1 MEHVTVGD
9 FQGLQNGTGTL
20 SLITND
26 QGGIVDDTVTTRV
39 SLLNPVQS
47 TGLQCVAQ
55 SGCVVL
61 HTVPI
66 KQPSAL
72 LLCSRPH

>member
-1 MEHVTVGD
+1 MGD

-39 SLLNPVQS
+39 SLLNLAARVS
-47 TGLQCVAQ
+47 LIWSRGLLRMAQ
-55 SGCVVL
+55 SGW
-61 HTVPI
+61 VP
-66 KQPSAL
+66 ATGHL
-72 LLCSRPH
+72 LGNLSRV